1 MSKSIDKCC
10 EWFTRWAFERKTSII
25 NPADVNSDVGNE
37 SNTGI
42 SSPSPPLFPGPEAGN
57 YSKSQRFCEK
67 IQ

>member
-1 MSKSIDKCC
+1 VNGSRDGPSNEKPNN
-10 EWFTRWAFERKTSII
+10 ASII